1 MTEVSINDLENG
13 TWYWYTIHSEGD
25 VFHPV
30 FVQGDGVLIMDAKQY
45 SIGLF
50 KGATL
55 YKAIMPN
62 DHASNLKD

>member
-1 MTEVSINDLENG
+1 MTEVSINDLENA
-13 TWYWYTIHSEGD
+13 TWYWYTHHSEGD

-30 FVQGDGVLIMDAKQY
+30 FVQGDGILIMDAKEH

-50 KGATL
+50 KGLTF

-62 DHASNLKD
+62 DNN